1 MVFLLNHESGKYVE
15 FLLKYCDIALID
27 YIGVTLDISLLPI
40 QIILPQI
47 FMKENN
53 PRLFLTIIISIKIII
68 ILVCK
73 TTSET
78 SETTFLS
85 TVGLL
90 FNNV

>member
-78 SETTFLS
+78 SETTFFS